1 MLIRNCYRYRTV
13 VTCKLKSNS
22 NETAKLLPAHAR
34 FHGLSPSPLKPRTTA
49 GRYTGDHTVAFR
61 ERSVIARFDPA
72 SRDVARPTAT
82 RSRRRPKPVVGPAAG
97 ALERRRPAA
106 PDEFAARRADRVTRQ
121 ERSSGDTASGRIA
134 DRDTILD
141 YLRSRTLP
149 YVTRRVASGVD
160 HHAPSYRCVN
170 PRMRI
175 AQACAQDQESEV
187 ASLRFHPP

>member
-1 MLIRNCYRYRTV
+1 M
-13 VTCKLKSNS
+13 
-22 NETAKLLPAHAR
+22 
-34 FHGLSPSPLKPRTTA
+34 
-49 GRYTGDHTVAFR
+49 
-61 ERSVIARFDPA
+61 
-72 SRDVARPTAT
+72 
-82 RSRRRPKPVVGPAAG
+82 VGPAAG

-106 PDEFAARRADRVTRQ
+106 PDEFAARRADRRQTRHA
-121 ERSSGDTASGRIA
+121 SGDRRQDHRSEAQEIQRGRIA

>member
-1 MLIRNCYRYRTV
+1 MLSIRRTV

-34 FHGLSPSPLKPRTTA
+34 FHGLSPSPLKPRPQRAAIPESRTA
-49 GRYTGDHTVAFR
+49 RVFEYHFGQIRPRV
-61 ERSVIARFDPA
+61 E
-72 SRDVARPTAT
+72 RPTAT

-97 ALERRRPAA
+97 ALERRRPTA

>member
-1 MLIRNCYRYRTV
+1 M
-13 VTCKLKSNS
+13 
-22 NETAKLLPAHAR
+22 
-34 FHGLSPSPLKPRTTA
+34 
-49 GRYTGDHTVAFR
+49 
-61 ERSVIARFDPA
+61 
-72 SRDVARPTAT
+72 
-82 RSRRRPKPVVGPAAG
+82 VGPAAG

-106 PDEFAARRADRVTRQ
+106 PDEFAARRADRRQTRQ
-121 ERSSGDTASGRIA
+121 ETGVRTTGREAQEIQRGRIA